1 MPFRIRR
8 SITLGLAGIN
18 MAALGVTQAAAT
30 AQETAQVM
38 DQEARSSTGDV
49 RVVDAEVTSRGYPFS
64 LTRFYHWDPAAAPG
78 LLGKGW
84 KLTLEAR
91 IDVSTE
97 TVVLHDADGTKVT
110 FTKQSDGTYSAPAGT
125 PYKLSATTD
134 GYRLTP
140 NNEGPVRNFDQAGR
154 LTTVVNRSGDGLHL
168 AYASNGRIASV
179 SDAEGRVVRFTTS
192 NTGLL
197 LRVTL
202 ADGGRITYVYTNG
215 GYLAQVADVL
225 GRVLSYTYDSQGRL
239 ITR

>member
-1 MPFRIRR
+1 MPFPIRN
-8 SITLGLAGIN
+8 SITLGLAG
-18 MAALGVTQAAAT
+18 MSLAALGVAPADAT
-30 AQETAQVM
+30 SQETAQAIH
-38 DQEARSSTGDV
+38 QEARNSTGDV
-49 RVVDAEVTSRGYPFS
+49 RVVDAEVTSKGFPFS

-84 KLTLEAR
+84 KLSLEAR

-110 FTKQSDGTYSAPAGT
+110 FTKQSDGTYSAPEGT
-125 PYKLSATTD
+125 PYKLSATSD

-140 NNEGPVRNFDQAGR
+140 NNDGPVRNFDQAGR

-168 AYASNGRIASV
+168 AYASNGGIASV

-192 NTGLL
+192 STRLL

-202 ADGGRITYVYTNG
+202 ADGGRVTYVYTNS
-215 GYLAQVADVL
+215 GYLTQVADVL

-239 ITR
+239 ITH